1 MLALRKLKVSK
12 CSHELSLVFLCLYS
26 KLFSTNGNCCSTSWC
41 LVEILLFPPPEHEV
55 RGIWDGLHACV
66 LSHFS
71 SGRLFMIPWTVAHQA
86 PLSMGFS
93 GKNTRVGCHDLLQG
107 IFLTQGSKP
116 GLLWL
121 LCCRWILYCSA
132 TWEALGQIR
141 WGRILSNVL
150 AEQGMR
156 MKWGENFWEIKKL
169 NYIW

>member
-1 MLALRKLKVSK
+1 MDYSLPGSSCPWNFSGKDIGMVCHFPSLEDLLNPVMESAPASLASTALAGR
-12 CSHELSLVFLCLYS
+12 
-26 KLFSTNGNCCSTSWC
+26 LFTTSAT
-41 LVEILLFPPPEHEV
+41 
-55 RGIWDGLHACV
+55 WDGLHACV

-121 LCCRWILYCSA
+121 LRCRRILYH
-132 TWEALGQIR
+132 
-141 WGRILSNVL
+141 
-150 AEQGMR
+150 
-156 MKWGENFWEIKKL
+156 
-169 NYIW
+169 